1 MSDVK
6 SPQDAAHRSVAD
18 AVKAGYDKVMAERQR
33 HSDALVDFTQL
44 GVDHLAYLRPTV
56 TEDGDVIAVYA
67 ANGDL
72 IGMTGTAGEAIK
84 ALKQNGMRAFF
95 LN

>member
-6 SPQDAAHRSVAD
+6 ADPNAAPSSVAD

-33 HSDALVDFTQL
+33 HSEALVDFTQL
-44 GVDHLAYLRPTV
+44 GVDALAYLKPTA
-56 TEDGDVIAVYA
+56 TEDGDVVAVYA

-72 IGMTGTAGEAIK
+72 IGNAESAGQAIK
-84 ALKQNGMRAFF
+84 ALNENGLRALF